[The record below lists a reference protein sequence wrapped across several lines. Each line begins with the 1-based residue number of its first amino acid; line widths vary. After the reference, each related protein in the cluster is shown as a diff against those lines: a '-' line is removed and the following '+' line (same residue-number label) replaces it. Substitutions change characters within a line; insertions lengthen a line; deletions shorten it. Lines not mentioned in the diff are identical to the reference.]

1 MQMITM
7 VTQTLLALSY
17 SMLDVACVMCNRYTG
32 RMVMR
37 LPWLRRPP
45 LMLASL
51 DLRVISFPAQ
61 PTWRFVLCCAVL
73 CCAVLC
79 CAVLCCAV
87 LCCAVLCCLVN
98 LMVSN

>member
-73 CCAVLC
+73 CCAVL
-79 CAVLCCAV
+79 
-87 LCCAVLCCLVN
+87 
-98 LMVSN
+98 ST